1 MARMAILLFPSTSF
15 AIVQYGQIRVNIHI
29 LKVRWEFRGS
39 VGGCVLYIVRACVCV
54 NGSVLQGADGVDN
67 ASNIG
72 EKGGVLHPNNRTCNL
87 LIVGMDINV
96 FMFNSPK
103 NN

>member
-1 MARMAILLFPSTSF
+1 MDKLGSIFT
-15 AIVQYGQIRVNIHI
+15 Y
-29 LKVRWEFRGS
+29 LKSDGS
-39 VGGCVLYIVRACVCV
+39 LGGVWVVVCCTLCVCVCV

-103 NN
+103 ND